1 MARLTSAGAL
11 AAAVA
16 LLASTAFSSA
26 PIASAQSELPTPAQ
40 GNNQPWLG
48 DQAHIVKSENLGGN
62 FHRVHVWSPAN
73 REVVV
78 NEVISAPGG
87 QARPTFYLLPGIKG
101 SAIPSDFSWSKH
113 TDVRSFFADKN
124 VNVVMP
130 IGGPHS
136 AWTDWD
142 FPDPVLGVNK
152 WNTYMESE
160 LPGLIDGAF
169 NGTGRDAIGGLSSTG
184 GAALDIAAHA
194 PQRFRAAASY
204 SGCPIRSGAAGIFS
218 SGAIMASGGGNP
230 FNAWGQ
236 PFSQSWPDHDPN
248 ANPGRLR
255 DVKVFVSSG
264 SGVPGPIDEP
274 QNQPYGGLNL
284 WTGPAVVEA
293 GVNGCTEVFANNAR
307 AAGVDVNRYYMPQGS
322 HSFPL
327 FGHSMRTSWNQTIAG
342 AIGA

>member
-1 MARLTSAGAL
+1 MARLKTAAALVATLALITSAAM
-11 AAAVA
+11 
-16 LLASTAFSSA
+16 ASV
-26 PIASAQSELPTPAQ
+26 PVASAQSELPTPA
-40 GNNQPWLG
+40 GDNGQPWLG
-48 DQAHIVKSENLGGN
+48 DQAHIVKRENLGGN
-62 FHRVHVWSPAN
+62 LSRVHVWSPAN
-73 REVVV
+73 RQVVV
-78 NEVISAPGG
+78 NDVISAPGG

-101 SAIPSDFSWSKH
+101 SAVPYDFSWSKNS
-113 TDVRSFFADKN
+113 DVRSFFADKN

-136 AWTDWD
+136 AFTDWD
-142 FPDPVLGVNK
+142 FPDPFLGINK
-152 WNTYMESE
+152 WNTYMEAE
-160 LPGLIDGAF
+160 LPALIDAEY

-204 SGCPIRSGAAGIFS
+204 SGCPVRSGVLGTAAS
-218 SGAIMASGGGNP
+218 AAIMGSGLGNP
-230 FNAWGQ
+230 FNAWG
-236 PFSQSWPDHDPN
+236 PPTSASWADHDPN

-274 QNQPYGGLNL
+274 ENQPLGGINL
-284 WTGPAVVEA
+284 WTGPAAVEA
-293 GVNGCTEVFANNAR
+293 IVNGCTEVFAGNAR

-327 FGHSMRTSWNQTIAG
+327 FAHSMRESWNQTIAG